1 MISND
6 NQQYITVELFNSK
19 MEAFIAQIRLD
30 NEQLR
35 NELNAKINDVQ
46 SSFNTKIDGVQSNLR
61 SEMHTGFSALQT
73 QIQAVDANVQV
84 NAAKIE
90 MLQHTFYW
98 GFAILAFIAAFVPFL
113 RRERKEEKP
122 ITDDNVREIVHETM
136 AGTIQEA
143 VAKAVAQAVKNLD
156 SVKGGIF

>member
-19 MEAFIAQIRLD
+19 MEAFTAQIRLG

-35 NELNAKINDVQ
+35 NELNA
-46 SSFNTKIDGVQSNLR
+46 KIDGVQSNLR
-61 SEMHTGFSALQT
+61 SEMQTGFSALQT

-98 GFAILAFIAAFVPFL
+98 GFAILAFIAAFVPLF
-113 RRERKEEKP
+113 RRERKEKIQEDEQP
-122 ITDDNVREIVHETM
+122 VTRANVIEIVNE
-136 AGTIQEA
+136 
-143 VAKAVAQAVKNLD
+143 AVAQALKNLD
-156 SVKGGIF
+156 MVRR

>member
-19 MEAFIAQIRLD
+19 MEAFTAQIRLG

-35 NELNAKINDVQ
+35 NELNA
-46 SSFNTKIDGVQSNLR
+46 KIDGVQSNLR
-61 SEMHTGFSALQT
+61 SEMQTGFSALQT

-98 GFAILAFIAAFVPFL
+98 GFAILAFIAAFVPLF
-113 RRERKEEKP
+113 RRERKEKIQEDEQP
-122 ITDDNVREIVHETM
+122 VTRANVIEIVNE
-136 AGTIQEA
+136 
-143 VAKAVAQAVKNLD
+143 AVAQALKNLD
-156 SVKGGIF
+156 LVRR

>member
-6 NQQYITVELFNSK
+6 NQQYITIELFNSK
-19 MEAFIAQIRLD
+19 MEAFTAQIRLG

-35 NELNAKINDVQ
+35 NELNA
-46 SSFNTKIDGVQSNLR
+46 KIDGVQSNLR
-61 SEMHTGFSALQT
+61 SEMQTGFSALQT

-98 GFAILAFIAAFVPFL
+98 GFAILAFIAAFVPLF
-113 RRERKEEKP
+113 RRERKEKIQEDEQP
-122 ITDDNVREIVHETM
+122 VTRANVIEIVNE
-136 AGTIQEA
+136 
-143 VAKAVAQAVKNLD
+143 AVAQALKNLD
-156 SVKGGIF
+156 LVRR

>member
-6 NQQYITVELFNSK
+6 NQQYITIELFNSK
-19 MEAFIAQIRLD
+19 MEAFTAQIRLG

-35 NELNAKINDVQ
+35 NELNA
-46 SSFNTKIDGVQSNLR
+46 KIDGVQSNLR
-61 SEMHTGFSALQT
+61 SEMQTGFSALQT

-98 GFAILAFIAAFVPFL
+98 GFAILAFIAAFVPLF
-113 RRERKEEKP
+113 RRERKEKIQEDEQP
-122 ITDDNVREIVHETM
+122 VTRANVIEIVNE
-136 AGTIQEA
+136 
-143 VAKAVAQAVKNLD
+143 AVAQALKNLD
-156 SVKGGIF
+156 MVRR

>member
-19 MEAFIAQIRLD
+19 MEAFTAQIRLG

-35 NELNAKINDVQ
+35 NELNA
-46 SSFNTKIDGVQSNLR
+46 KIDGVQSNLR
-61 SEMHTGFSALQT
+61 SEMQSGFSALQT

-84 NAAKIE
+84 NVAKIE

-98 GFAILAFIAAFVPFL
+98 GFAILAFIAAFVPLL

-122 ITDDNVREIVHETM
+122 ITHDNVREIVRETM

-143 VAKAVAQAVKNLD
+143 VAKAVALAVKNLD
-156 SVKGGIF
+156 SVKGGIS